1 MTTKVSPIPNEVV
14 PVKAITDQNAVHF
27 IAANGVVAGSYQLRD
42 NFKPHVHP
50 LRTPFGRTVSL
61 SSPHDHKHHK
71 GLMYALRTERV
82 NFWEERSTL
91 PKEEVGKMVQLNFV
105 TKSEESGAA
114 LLRGDLL
121 WQSIDSQTKVFRE
134 ERSIACRYENGAFVW
149 RWTSKLQVLLD
160 CTLIMSQ
167 WSDRLLDR
175 SLVNYHGLGLR
186 LVRDFGCTGGNLL
199 ILDGETIAFPEGMG
213 SRPKEVTFYG
223 SLDGDWPPAC
233 ASVTFRQQTNNGL
246 YVRESPFAFLS
257 LGPSNL
263 SPIQLTRDSEIFED
277 YEVIVRDES
286 GIPPD
291 I

>member
-1 MTTKVSPIPNEVV
+1 MTAKVGLASSQHA
-14 PVKAITDQNAVHF
+14 PVKAITDQDAVHF
-27 IAANGVVAGSYQLRD
+27 TAANGVVAGSYQLRD
-42 NFKPHVHP
+42 KFKPHVHP
-50 LRTPFGRTVSL
+50 LRTPGGRTVSL

-71 GLMYALRTERV
+71 GLMFALRTERI

-91 PKEEVGKMVQLNFV
+91 PEEEVGQMVQLDFV
-105 TKSEESGAA
+105 TESDKAGAA
-114 LLRGDLL
+114 LLRGTLL
-121 WQSIDSQTKVFRE
+121 WQSLDSQTKVFRE

-149 RWTSKLQVLLD
+149 RWSSKLRVLLD

-167 WSDRLLDR
+167 WSERLSTG

-186 LVRDFGCTGGNLL
+186 LVRDFGCTGGNRL
-199 ILDGETIAFPEGMG
+199 ILDGQTISFPDGMG
-213 SRPKEVTFYG
+213 RRPKEVTFYG
-223 SLDGDWPPAC
+223 SLDGNWPPAC
-233 ASVTFRQQTNNGL
+233 ASVTFRQQTNNAL

-263 SPIQLTRDSEIFED
+263 SPVHLTPDAEIFED
-277 YEVIVRDES
+277 YEVIVRDEP